1 MNDDQEALL
10 RQFEAAIKGMGVEDL
25 RALTGAL
32 LSSGS
37 STDRVTYRARRP
49 DPTSRRARR
58 PRLAEP
64 VVFRLRVDLVRATPP
79 IWRRLDLRSDLTLDV
94 VHQVLQDAFA
104 WTDSHLHRFT
114 LGTDAWDN
122 DGEQFLCPYDVENQE
137 DDESGVPEEQVR
149 LDETLGEPG
158 DVLHYVY
165 DYGDDWELTLKLED
179 VRTAT
184 PDTPVG
190 VCVGGRRGAPPE
202 DCGSLRDA
210 DGLAEVL
217 DDPAYFDPADVNAQ
231 LQRSYYPLSRLDLP
245 AHLLQYIAMLE
256 YDGDELGERLAAI
269 DPTQRLTEA
278 ELGAALRPYQWFLD
292 GAGDGG
298 IPLTAAGYLRP
309 ADVEEVAPL
318 IPAMEGWI
326 GKANREDLTVPVA
339 GFRESLTRP
348 LGLLRK
354 YKGALLLTR
363 AGAAARRSPQALF
376 AHLAARLVPDDTGF
390 ARDANLL
397 VLAYAA
403 VSTGNEI
410 PRRQIAET
418 LDSLGYQR
426 SDGRPVDAY
435 ALRSFEGNALDVLL
449 NVATPPF
456 DRRTEHRISPAA
468 AALAYAALTR
478 SSA

>member
-1 MNDDQEALL
+1 MNGDQEALL
-10 RQFEAAIKGMGVEDL
+10 RQFETAIKDMGVEDL
-25 RALTGAL
+25 RALTGSL

-37 STDRVTYRARRP
+37 SADRVTYRTRRP
-49 DPTSRRARR
+49 DPASRRSRR
-58 PRLAEP
+58 PRLPEP
-64 VVFRLRVDLVRATPP
+64 VVFRLRVDLVRAAPP
-79 IWRRLDLRSDLTLDV
+79 IWRRLDVRSDLTLDV

-122 DGEQFLCPYDVENQE
+122 DGEQFLCPYDVEEQE
-137 DDESGVPEEQVR
+137 DDESGVPEERVR
-149 LDETLGEPG
+149 LDETLDEPG

-165 DYGDDWELTLKLED
+165 DYGDDWELVLKLEE
-179 VRTAT
+179 VLPATAE
-184 PDTPVG
+184 TPVA

-217 DDPAYFDPADVNAQ
+217 DDPAHFDPADVNTQ
-231 LQRSYYPLSRLDLP
+231 LQRSYYPLRRLGLP
-245 AHLLQYIAMLE
+245 AHLLQCIAMLE
-256 YDGDELGERLAAI
+256 YDGDDLGERLVAI
-269 DPTQRLTEA
+269 DPTRRLPEA
-278 ELGAALRPYQWFLD
+278 ELAAALRPYQWFLD
-292 GAGDGG
+292 RAGGGG

-309 ADVEEVAPL
+309 TDVEEVTPL
-318 IPAMEGWI
+318 IPAMAGWI

-339 GFRESLTRP
+339 DFRELLIRP

-354 YKGALLLTR
+354 YKGKLLLTR

-376 AHLAARLVPDDTGF
+376 DHLAARLVPDDDGF

-403 VSTGNEI
+403 VSAGNAL

-418 LDSLGYQR
+418 LDSLGYHR
-426 SDGRPVDAY
+426 SDGRSVDVH
-435 ALRSFEGNALDVLL
+435 ALRNFEGNALDVLL

-468 AALAYAALTR
+468 AALAYAALIR
-478 SSA
+478 PSA